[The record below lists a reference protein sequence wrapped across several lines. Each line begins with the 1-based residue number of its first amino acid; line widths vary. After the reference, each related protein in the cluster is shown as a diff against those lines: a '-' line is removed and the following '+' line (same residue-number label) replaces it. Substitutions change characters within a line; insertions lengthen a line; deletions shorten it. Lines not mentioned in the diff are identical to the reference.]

1 MLRYLIRRVLYMIPT
16 LIGVSL
22 LTFVLFFGIFSPE
35 TIARRNLSAK
45 NASQEQIQTWEHEHG
60 FDKTKLELFEVHMK
74 SLLGFQFGKSDS
86 KSKEVI
92 WDRIREGALPS
103 FELASLAF
111 FFTLGCGLALAVVV
125 AYLRGTYIDTLTMA
139 LAVIS
144 MSIPIVVYVIGLQY
158 FFGKM
163 LKYGPVAGYEP
174 GFSGLRFMILPV
186 MVSLVSGTGYYVRL
200 YRTFLLDETGQDYVR
215 TARAKG
221 VAENLVL
228 FKHVLKNAMI
238 PVITTTV
245 SVIPSLI
252 LGNLVLESFF
262 GIPGLGNYLIGA
274 IKGQDFA
281 VVRAMVYLGTLLY
294 IFGLLLT
301 DVLYAVLD
309 PRVRLQ

>member
-1 MLRYLIRRVLYMIPT
+1 MIPT

-22 LTFVLFFGIFSPE
+22 LTFILFFGIFKPE

-45 NASQEQIQTWEHEHG
+45 NPSQEQIKGWIKDHGYDKDESVLFKEHME
-60 FDKTKLELFEVHMK
+60 
-74 SLLGFQFGKSDS
+74 SLLLFRFGKSDG

-92 WDRIREGALPS
+92 WDRIQQGALPS
-103 FELASLAF
+103 FELAALAF
-111 FFTLGCGLALAVVV
+111 FVTLGCGLALAVIV
-125 AYLRGTYIDTLTMA
+125 AYLRGTYIDALTMA
-139 LAVIS
+139 IAVIS

-174 GFSGLRFMILPV
+174 GWAGLRFMVLPV
-186 MVSLVSGTGYYVRL
+186 LVSLATGAGYYVRL

-238 PVITTTV
+238 PVVTTTV
-245 SVIPSLI
+245 SAIPTLI

-274 IKGQDFA
+274 IRGQDFA

-294 IFGLLLT
+294 IVGLVLT
-301 DVLYAVLD
+301 DVLYAALD